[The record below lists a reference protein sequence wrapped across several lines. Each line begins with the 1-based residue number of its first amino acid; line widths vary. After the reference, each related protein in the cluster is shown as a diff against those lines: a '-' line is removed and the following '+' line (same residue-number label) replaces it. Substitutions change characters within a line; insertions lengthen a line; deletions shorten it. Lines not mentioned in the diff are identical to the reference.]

1 MVNGAFL
8 CWFYTKMCWNLIY
21 LITHSIPTHKS
32 NHLLMHAK
40 LINNYWSSN
49 VKVLLNERMQKGCHN
64 LHN

>member
-1 MVNGAFL
+1 
-8 CWFYTKMCWNLIY
+8 MCWNLIY